1 MRTLAFSA
9 LLLLLTGCATLDSPP
24 PLSGAEIVEL
34 ARSGKTAPE
43 IIAELQRTATVLPLA
58 AADIVSLHEAG
69 VPNEVLDYLQRVQID
84 ALLWQ
89 ERSMGWG
96 GWGGWGGGAFVGW
109 TTTRR
114 HRGKR

>member
-9 LLLLLTGCATLDSPP
+9 LWLLLGGCATLDAP

-58 AADIVSLHEAG
+58 ASDIVSLHEAG
-69 VPNEVLDYLQRVQID
+69 VPDEVLNYLQRVQID

-89 ERSMGWG
+89 ERSMWWG
-96 GWGGWGGGAFVGW
+96 GWGSGAFGGW

-114 HRGKR
+114 RR

>member
-9 LLLLLTGCATLDSPP
+9 LWLLLTGCATLDSPP

-89 ERSMGWG
+89 ERSMW
-96 GWGGWGGGAFVGW
+96 WGGWGGGAFGGW
-109 TTTRR
+109 TYTPR

>member
-1 MRTLAFSA
+1 MRTLGFCLFV
-9 LLLLLTGCATLDSPP
+9 LLFAGCATLDGPP

-58 AADIVSLHEAG
+58 ASDIVALHEAG
-69 VPNEVLDYLQRVQID
+69 VPDEVLNYLQRVQID

-96 GWGGWGGGAFVGW
+96 WGGGAFGGW
-109 TTTRR
+109 TYTRR
-114 HRGKR
+114 RR